1 MTGTRRDVLRLG
13 VAAAALF
20 AAGPRARAAT
30 AGFHFPQAQRSGSRW
45 RGRAGAGRW
54 PGGAGGPGAARAG
67 RARGRASVDR
77 RGGHSP
83 VGQGGR
89 AACPSTTPRARA
101 NCLHGAAQEYAAQ
114 RITLK
119 NPRQVNPSDED
130 MKRIERE
137 MAEQSAA
144 NRSYRAGVTP
154 SNLILDRPVPGGRLS
169 SPFGLRRIFNGE
181 ERNPHSGLD
190 FAVPA
195 GTPIKAPAAGV
206 VTLVGDYFF
215 NGKTVFLDH
224 GQGMVSMFCHMSA
237 IDVKVGTRCRAAGGG
252 QGGRHGPRHGAAPA
266 LERQPE
272 RCAGRSRDLH
282 RRLQA
287 LIVAAQ
293 ARRPGAQPASADSV
307 GSGWAE
313 GAAARSGAAR
323 TGACV
328 RRRASVRGAAAVRL
342 PVRPGSCR
350 T

>member
-20 AAGPRARAAT
+20 AAGPRARSNSRVS
-30 AGFHFPQAQRSGSRW
+30 FPASSTLRFPVAWPCWRWAMARRRRRSRS
-45 RGRAGAGRW
+45 
-54 PGGAGGPGAARAG
+54 GAARAG

-89 AACPSTTPRARA
+89 AACVHPRCQGRART
-101 NCLHGAAQEYAAQ
+101 CLHGAAQEYAA

-144 NRSYRAGVTP
+144 NRYRAGVTP

-206 VTLVGDYFF
+206 VTLVGIISS
-215 NGKTVFLDH
+215 TARPC
-224 GQGMVSMFCHMSA
+224 SWTTARAWSA
-237 IDVKVGTRCRAAGGG
+237 CSATCR
-252 QGGRHGPRHGAAPA
+252 
-266 LERQPE
+266 
-272 RCAGRSRDLH
+272 RS
-282 RRLQA
+282 
-287 LIVAAQ
+287 
-293 ARRPGAQPASADSV
+293 
-307 GSGWAE
+307 
-313 GAAARSGAAR
+313 
-323 TGACV
+323 T
-328 RRRASVRGAAAVRL
+328 
-342 PVRPGSCR
+342 
-350 T
+350 